1 MKKIVFAFLLF
12 IGQFAYSQ
20 NSNSIDKI
28 NFSYIIGGSSWNNGV
43 YSRQEIIELSK
54 DKNGDF
60 KISKHQKVVFTRKN
74 EKRIKDTT
82 VFKTKNYTIIPK
94 NEIESLI
101 KELNSNQENYTEA
114 FLKKEFTK
122 STRKEIL
129 KVAKKTD
136 NRNYFINSDDTKEE
150 IDDKYLEIQEYKY
163 LDKFLDNNKP
173 FKNDAITIVVDAW
186 NLLYIITTS
195 EKETKK
201 YRFQF
206 FETPSG
212 QPVSKSDDV
221 TKVTENQV
229 INLNV
234 NLIIQKVLPKNSEIN
249 KVIDIDNIKTK
260 YLYWFFEN
268 EYKYFKF

>member
-1 MKKIVFAFLLF
+1 MKKIVFIFLLF
-12 IGQFAYSQ
+12 IGQFTYSQ
-20 NSNSIDKI
+20 YIENTDKI
-28 NFSYIIGGSSWNNGV
+28 SFSYVIGGNAWNNGV
-43 YSRQEIIELSK
+43 YSRKEIIELIK
-54 DKNGDF
+54 DENGDF

-74 EKRIKDTT
+74 EKFIKDTT
-82 VFKTKNYTIIPK
+82 AFKIKNYPIIPK

-122 STRKEIL
+122 PTRKEIL

-136 NRNYFINSDDTKEE
+136 NSDYFINSDDTKEE

-186 NLLYIITTS
+186 NLLSIITTS

-206 FETPSG
+206 FEASG
-212 QPVSKSDDV
+212 QPFSISDKDDKE
-221 TKVTENQV
+221 THA

-234 NLIIQKVLPKNSEIN
+234 NLIIKKVLPKNSEIN
-249 KVIDIDNIKTK
+249 KTVDINNIKTK